1 MRALPTSPLA
11 VGRPFPVVSSE
22 VETCGAHPAA
32 MKRDT
37 AGRSGSAM
45 PRADCAPPHDRSRP
59 NPPVTPDS
67 IRGPASGTHKP
78 GPLTGADA
86 TSVEPMPVDVGEGGN
101 LTAPLFARIAGPRSK
116 SGVTWVR
123 GRRFTRYV
131 DRLTALF
138 ANADGTPART
148 ARARPMPRP
157 HGSHCGGSKAPCPT
171 LCAPWP
177 AARASSR

>member
-1 MRALPTSPLA
+1 MKALPTSPLVA
-11 VGRPFPVVSSE
+11 GRPFPVVSSE

-37 AGRSGSAM
+37 VGRSGSAM
-45 PRADCAPPHDRSRP
+45 PRADCAPPHGRARP
-59 NPPVTPDS
+59 GPLVTPDS

-86 TSVEPMPVDVGEGGN
+86 TSAGPMPVDVGEGGN
-101 LTAPLFARIAGPRSK
+101 LTAPLFARIAGPRIE

-138 ANADGTPART
+138 ANAAGTPART

-157 HGSHCGGSKAPCPT
+157 HGSYRGGSKAPCPSIR
-171 LCAPWP
+171 APRP
-177 AARASSR
+177 AAKALPR